1 MIRLER
7 NIISSWIDRNPMLH
21 LKRTG
26 AYLKYVAT
34 FWDTVFD
41 TPLRDIDQF
50 RLYLADKNRC
60 NLTKRE
66 QAYAEQCREITYTV
80 YAALVSE
87 ALDSEAPMNYEEIER
102 RAEKLLQTTP
112 PFPIII
118 DLRTNPVSPAVGP
131 CERLCAAFRCWVEV
145 DTTCG
150 KIKIFGP
157 GFLGAIE
164 GVKKS
169 RRKERRPL
177 RTRSIPQMPP
187 VGTFSRGRNRAFSD
201 VPFAISGSE

>member
-7 NIISSWIDRNPMLH
+7 NITSSLIDRNPMLH

-66 QAYAEQCREITYTV
+66 QAYAERCKEIVSTV
-80 YAALVSE
+80 YVALVDE
-87 ALDSEAPMNYEEIER
+87 ALRSEEPMNVDAIER

-118 DLRTNPVSPAVGP
+118 DLRESPVSPAVRRRVRFFRCGRAWIGVP
-131 CERLCAAFRCWVEV
+131 KTARNWAAFEQ
-145 DTTCG
+145 
-150 KIKIFGP
+150 
-157 GFLGAIE
+157 L
-164 GVKKS
+164 S
-169 RRKERRPL
+169 RTNEEA
-177 RTRSIPQMPP
+177 
-187 VGTFSRGRNRAFSD
+187 G
-201 VPFAISGSE
+201 

>member
-1 MIRLER
+1 MER
-7 NIISSWIDRNPMLH
+7 NIISGWIDRNPMLH

-66 QAYAEQCREITYTV
+66 QAYAARCKEITYTV

-87 ALDSEAPMNYEEIER
+87 ALDSETPMNYEEIER
-102 RAEKLLQTTP
+102 LAEKLLQTTP

-118 DLRTNPVSPAVGP
+118 DLRTSPVSPAVRRRVRFFRCGRAWIGAP
-131 CERLCAAFRCWVEV
+131 KTARNWAAFEQLPR
-145 DTTCG
+145 TN
-150 KIKIFGP
+150 
-157 GFLGAIE
+157 
-164 GVKKS
+164 
-169 RRKERRPL
+169 KEA
-177 RTRSIPQMPP
+177 
-187 VGTFSRGRNRAFSD
+187 G
-201 VPFAISGSE
+201 

>member
-1 MIRLER
+1 MER
-7 NIISSWIDRNPMLH
+7 NIVSNWIDSNPMLH

-26 AYLKYVAT
+26 AYLKYVAK

-66 QAYAEQCREITYTV
+66 QVYAERCREITYTV
-80 YAALVSE
+80 YAALVNE
-87 ALDSEAPMNYEEIER
+87 ALDSEAPMNYEDIGR

-118 DLRTNPVSPAVGP
+118 DLRTSPVSPAVRRRVRFFRCGRAWIGVP
-131 CERLCAAFRCWVEV
+131 KTARNWAAFEQL
-145 DTTCG
+145 
-150 KIKIFGP
+150 P
-157 GFLGAIE
+157 
-164 GVKKS
+164 
-169 RRKERRPL
+169 
-177 RTRSIPQMPP
+177 RTI
-187 VGTFSRGRNRAFSD
+187 
-201 VPFAISGSE
+201 

>member
-1 MIRLER
+1 MER
-7 NIISSWIDRNPMLH
+7 NVVSSWIDRNPMLR

-34 FWDTVFD
+34 FWNTVFD
-41 TPLRDIDQF
+41 TPLRNIDQF

-118 DLRTNPVSPAVGP
+118 DLRTNPVSPAVKP
-131 CERLCAAFRCWVEV
+131 CERLCAAFTYEV
-145 DTTCG
+145 GCRHHHRHG
-150 KIKIFGP
+150 
-157 GFLGAIE
+157 GAVFTHFR
-164 GVKKS
+164 GNF
-169 RRKERRPL
+169 RG
-177 RTRSIPQMPP
+177 RTRKQDKAPAS
-187 VGTFSRGRNRAFSD
+187 
-201 VPFAISGSE
+201 